1 MYQCGARL
9 SRGGLS
15 AGKCASL
22 GDETAA
28 TFRFST
34 TRRIRERFSAV
45 NTADLY
51 DERGAELDSVSL
63 QFQSLGGHTHFSGPV
78 RTIRCFE
85 DNALVK
91 SALATPGNGS
101 VLVVDGAGSLRTA
114 LMGDMIAASAVRT
127 AGPASSSTAPSGTGR
142 PSPSCRLGVKALGSN
157 PRKSAKAGAGEMDVK
172 LEIDGVT
179 VRPGAMIWCD
189 PDGDSARALRSCA
202 FSGGTGGN
210 MVSRKIVTES
220 NYRLDPTLPL
230 EQPCPKPPLCAP
242 PGEVLTHRQT
252 VTVMVGL
259 MLGMFLSSLDQTIV
273 STSIYTIANDLDG
286 LSLQAWATTAYLITS
301 TVSTPLYG
309 KLSDIFGRRPLYL
322 IAILIF
328 LAGSLYAG
336 SVHSMTELAIARGIQ
351 GMGAGGLLAL
361 ALTIIGDIVALKDR
375 AKFQGYFM
383 SVFGIS
389 SVLGPV
395 IGGAF
400 AGSANILGFD
410 GWRWVFFINLPI
422 GLAALA
428 VVFLYLHLPGQAREA
443 EDRLLGRRRHHPG
456 DRAAPA
462 GRRTGPQLGLDLHQL
477 LPLLSGS
484 GVVGIIAFLLAE
496 KRAGDYALIPL
507 RLFRNI
513 TFGLSSL
520 LNFIIGVGMFGAI
533 AMLPMYLQLVKGLTP
548 TEAGLMM
555 ITFTV
560 GILTGSIT
568 AGRTISAS
576 GTYRIFPI
584 LGTAVLTAAA
594 VVMGLSLGVDT
605 PLWVPGAIAVFFGL
619 GLGFCMQPLTLA
631 MQVSVPVQGH
641 GRGHVLRG
649 VLPVHGRRGWNG
661 RVHLDALQPRRGQN
675 RRRDEGRR
683 AERGLPQGAQGSGCG
698 RRPRQRQALR
708 LLQERRQQR
717 LAE

>member
-1 MYQCGARL
+1 M
-9 SRGGLS
+9 S
-15 AGKCASL
+15 K
-22 GDETAA
+22 TA
-28 TFRFST
+28 
-34 TRRIRERFSAV
+34 
-45 NTADLY
+45 
-51 DERGAELDSVSL
+51 
-63 QFQSLGGHTHFSGPV
+63 
-78 RTIRCFE
+78 
-85 DNALVK
+85 
-91 SALATPGNGS
+91 
-101 VLVVDGAGSLRTA
+101 
-114 LMGDMIAASAVRT
+114 
-127 AGPASSSTAPSGTGR
+127 AGPA
-142 PSPSCRLGVKALGSN
+142 
-157 PRKSAKAGAGEMDVK
+157 AGD
-172 LEIDGVT
+172 
-179 VRPGAMIWCD
+179 
-189 PDGDSARALRSCA
+189 
-202 FSGGTGGN
+202 
-210 MVSRKIVTES
+210 
-220 NYRLDPTLPL
+220 
-230 EQPCPKPPLCAP
+230 
-242 PGEVLTHRQT
+242 VLTKRQT
-252 VTVMVGL
+252 ITVMVGL

-322 IAILIF
+322 AAIVIF

-395 IGGAF
+395 VGGAF

-428 VVFLYLHLPGQAREA
+428 VVFLYLHLPAKHVKQKIDYWG
-443 EDRLLGRRRHHPG
+443 
-456 DRAAPA
+456 AAA
-462 GRRTGPQLGLDLHQL
+462 ITLAIV
-477 LPLLSGS
+477 PLLLVAEQGRSWGWTSAGS
-484 GVVGIIAFLLAE
+484 LLCIGLGIVGIIAFLLAE

-507 RLFRNI
+507 RLFRNL

-520 LNFIIGVGMFGAI
+520 LNFIIGIGMFGAI

-584 LGTAVLTAAA
+584 VGTAVLTAAA
-594 VVMGLSLGVDT
+594 LVMGFSLGVDT
-605 PLWVPGAIAVFFGL
+605 GLWVPGVIAVFFGL

-631 MQVSVPVQGH
+631 MQVSVPPKDMGVGTSSAAFFRSMGGAVGTAVFISMLFSLAADRIATGMKDAMQNADYLK
-641 GRGHVLRG
+641 VLKDPAVAADPANAKLYEFFQNG
-649 VLPVHGRRGWNG
+649 ASNDSLNDTSWLHTANPVLTRPITEGFAQSI
-661 RVHLDALQPRRGQN
+661 DAVMLTAAVLTGIAFLISFALPNKKLTDPKAVAQ
-675 RRRDEGRR
+675 R
-683 AERGLPQGAQGSGCG
+683 AASESVPAH
-698 RRPRQRQALR
+698 
-708 LLQERRQQR
+708 
-717 LAE
+717 

>member
-1 MYQCGARL
+1 M
-9 SRGGLS
+9 S
-15 AGKCASL
+15 K
-22 GDETAA
+22 TA
-28 TFRFST
+28 
-34 TRRIRERFSAV
+34 
-45 NTADLY
+45 
-51 DERGAELDSVSL
+51 
-63 QFQSLGGHTHFSGPV
+63 
-78 RTIRCFE
+78 
-85 DNALVK
+85 
-91 SALATPGNGS
+91 
-101 VLVVDGAGSLRTA
+101 
-114 LMGDMIAASAVRT
+114 
-127 AGPASSSTAPSGTGR
+127 AGPA
-142 PSPSCRLGVKALGSN
+142 
-157 PRKSAKAGAGEMDVK
+157 AGD
-172 LEIDGVT
+172 
-179 VRPGAMIWCD
+179 
-189 PDGDSARALRSCA
+189 
-202 FSGGTGGN
+202 
-210 MVSRKIVTES
+210 
-220 NYRLDPTLPL
+220 
-230 EQPCPKPPLCAP
+230 
-242 PGEVLTHRQT
+242 VLTKRQT

-322 IAILIF
+322 AAIVIF

-395 IGGAF
+395 VGGAF
-400 AGSANILGFD
+400 AGSSNILGFD

-428 VVFLYLHLPGQAREA
+428 VVFLYLHLPAKHVKQKIDYWG
-443 EDRLLGRRRHHPG
+443 
-456 DRAAPA
+456 AAA
-462 GRRTGPQLGLDLHQL
+462 ITLAIV
-477 LPLLSGS
+477 PLLLVAEQGRSWGWTS
-484 GVVGIIAFLLAE
+484 AASLLCIGLGVVGIIAFLLAE

-507 RLFRNI
+507 RLFSNL

-520 LNFIIGVGMFGAI
+520 LNFIIGIGMFGAI

-584 LGTAVLTAAA
+584 VGTAVLTAAA
-594 VVMGLSLGVDT
+594 VVMGFSLGVDT
-605 PLWVPGAIAVFFGL
+605 GLWVPGIIAVFFGL

-631 MQVSVPVQGH
+631 MQVSVPAKDMGVGTSSAAFFRSMGGAVGTAVFISLLFSMAADRIAAGMKDAMQNPGYLA
-641 GRGHVLRG
+641 VLKDPAVASDPANAKLYEFFQNGASNDSLNDTSWLHSANPVLTRPITEGFAQSIDAVMLTAALLTG
-649 VLPVHGRRGWNG
+649 VAFLISFALPNKK
-661 RVHLDALQPRRGQN
+661 LTDPKAASQ
-675 RRRDEGRR
+675 E
-683 AERGLPQGAQGSGCG
+683 AGSESV
-698 RRPRQRQALR
+698 PAH
-708 LLQERRQQR
+708 
-717 LAE
+717 

>member
-1 MYQCGARL
+1 M
-9 SRGGLS
+9 S
-15 AGKCASL
+15 K
-22 GDETAA
+22 TAA
-28 TFRFST
+28 
-34 TRRIRERFSAV
+34 
-45 NTADLY
+45 
-51 DERGAELDSVSL
+51 
-63 QFQSLGGHTHFSGPV
+63 GP
-78 RTIRCFE
+78 
-85 DNALVK
+85 
-91 SALATPGNGS
+91 
-101 VLVVDGAGSLRTA
+101 GAG
-114 LMGDMIAASAVRT
+114 D
-127 AGPASSSTAPSGTGR
+127 
-142 PSPSCRLGVKALGSN
+142 
-157 PRKSAKAGAGEMDVK
+157 
-172 LEIDGVT
+172 
-179 VRPGAMIWCD
+179 
-189 PDGDSARALRSCA
+189 
-202 FSGGTGGN
+202 
-210 MVSRKIVTES
+210 
-220 NYRLDPTLPL
+220 
-230 EQPCPKPPLCAP
+230 
-242 PGEVLTHRQT
+242 VLTKRQT
-252 VTVMVGL
+252 ITVMVGL

-322 IAILIF
+322 AAIVIF

-395 IGGAF
+395 VGGAF
-400 AGSANILGFD
+400 AGSSNILGFD

-428 VVFLYLHLPGQAREA
+428 VVFLYLHLPAKHAKQKIDYWG
-443 EDRLLGRRRHHPG
+443 
-456 DRAAPA
+456 AAA
-462 GRRTGPQLGLDLHQL
+462 ITLAIV
-477 LPLLSGS
+477 PLLLVAEQGRSWGWTS
-484 GVVGIIAFLLAE
+484 AASLLCIGLGVVGIIAFLLAE

-507 RLFRNI
+507 RLFRNL

-520 LNFIIGVGMFGAI
+520 LNFIIGIGMFGAI

-594 VVMGLSLGVDT
+594 TVMGFSLGVDT
-605 PLWVPGAIAVFFGL
+605 GLWVPGVIAVFFGL

-631 MQVSVPVQGH
+631 MQVSVPPKDMGVGTSSAAFFRSMGGAVGTAVFISMLFSMAADRIATGMKDAMQNADYLK
-641 GRGHVLRG
+641 VLKDPAVAADPANAKLYEFFQNG
-649 VLPVHGRRGWNG
+649 ATNDSLNDTSWLHTANPVLTRPITEGFAQSI
-661 RVHLDALQPRRGQN
+661 DAVMLTAAVLTGI
-675 RRRDEGRR
+675 
-683 AERGLPQGAQGSGCG
+683 AFLISFALPNKKLTDPKAVAKESV
-698 RRPRQRQALR
+698 PAH
-708 LLQERRQQR
+708 
-717 LAE
+717 

>member
-1 MYQCGARL
+1 M
-9 SRGGLS
+9 S
-15 AGKCASL
+15 K
-22 GDETAA
+22 TA
-28 TFRFST
+28 
-34 TRRIRERFSAV
+34 
-45 NTADLY
+45 
-51 DERGAELDSVSL
+51 
-63 QFQSLGGHTHFSGPV
+63 
-78 RTIRCFE
+78 
-85 DNALVK
+85 
-91 SALATPGNGS
+91 
-101 VLVVDGAGSLRTA
+101 
-114 LMGDMIAASAVRT
+114 
-127 AGPASSSTAPSGTGR
+127 AGPA
-142 PSPSCRLGVKALGSN
+142 
-157 PRKSAKAGAGEMDVK
+157 AGD
-172 LEIDGVT
+172 
-179 VRPGAMIWCD
+179 
-189 PDGDSARALRSCA
+189 
-202 FSGGTGGN
+202 
-210 MVSRKIVTES
+210 
-220 NYRLDPTLPL
+220 
-230 EQPCPKPPLCAP
+230 
-242 PGEVLTHRQT
+242 VLTKRQT
-252 VTVMVGL
+252 ITVMVGL

-322 IAILIF
+322 AAIVIF

-395 IGGAF
+395 VGGAF
-400 AGSANILGFD
+400 AGSESILGFD

-428 VVFLYLHLPGQAREA
+428 VVFLYLHLPAKHVKQKIDYWG
-443 EDRLLGRRRHHPG
+443 
-456 DRAAPA
+456 AAA
-462 GRRTGPQLGLDLHQL
+462 ITLAIV
-477 LPLLSGS
+477 PLLLVAEQGRSWGWTS
-484 GVVGIIAFLLAE
+484 AASLLCIGLGVVGIIAFLLAE

-507 RLFRNI
+507 RLFRNL

-520 LNFIIGVGMFGAI
+520 LNFIIGIGMFGAI

-576 GTYRIFPI
+576 GTFRIFPI
-584 LGTAVLTAAA
+584 MGTAVLTAAA
-594 VVMGLSLGVDT
+594 VVMGFSLGVDT
-605 PLWVPGAIAVFFGL
+605 GLWVPGVIAVFFGL

-631 MQVSVPVQGH
+631 MQVSVPAKDMGVGTSSAAFFRSMGGAVGTAVFISMLFSLAADKIATGMKDAMQNADYLK
-641 GRGHVLRG
+641 VLKDPAMAADPANAKLYEFFQNG
-649 VLPVHGRRGWNG
+649 ATNDSLNDTSWLHTANPVLTRPITEGFAQSI
-661 RVHLDALQPRRGQN
+661 DAVMLTAAVLTGI
-675 RRRDEGRR
+675 
-683 AERGLPQGAQGSGCG
+683 AFLISFALPNKKLTDPKAVSKESV
-698 RRPRQRQALR
+698 PAH
-708 LLQERRQQR
+708 
-717 LAE
+717 

>member
-1 MYQCGARL
+1 M
-9 SRGGLS
+9 S
-15 AGKCASL
+15 K
-22 GDETAA
+22 TA
-28 TFRFST
+28 
-34 TRRIRERFSAV
+34 
-45 NTADLY
+45 
-51 DERGAELDSVSL
+51 
-63 QFQSLGGHTHFSGPV
+63 
-78 RTIRCFE
+78 
-85 DNALVK
+85 
-91 SALATPGNGS
+91 
-101 VLVVDGAGSLRTA
+101 
-114 LMGDMIAASAVRT
+114 
-127 AGPASSSTAPSGTGR
+127 AGPA
-142 PSPSCRLGVKALGSN
+142 
-157 PRKSAKAGAGEMDVK
+157 AGD
-172 LEIDGVT
+172 
-179 VRPGAMIWCD
+179 
-189 PDGDSARALRSCA
+189 
-202 FSGGTGGN
+202 
-210 MVSRKIVTES
+210 
-220 NYRLDPTLPL
+220 
-230 EQPCPKPPLCAP
+230 
-242 PGEVLTHRQT
+242 VLTKRQT
-252 VTVMVGL
+252 ITVMVGL

-322 IAILIF
+322 AAIVIF

-336 SVHSMTELAIARGIQ
+336 SVHSMTELAIARGVQ

-395 IGGAF
+395 VGGAF
-400 AGSANILGFD
+400 AGSSNILGFD

-428 VVFLYLHLPGQAREA
+428 VVFIYLHLPAKHVKQKIDYWG
-443 EDRLLGRRRHHPG
+443 
-456 DRAAPA
+456 AAA
-462 GRRTGPQLGLDLHQL
+462 ITLAIV
-477 LPLLSGS
+477 PLLLVAEQGRSWGWTS
-484 GVVGIIAFLLAE
+484 AASLLCIGLGVVGIIAFLLAE

-507 RLFRNI
+507 RLFSNL

-520 LNFIIGVGMFGAI
+520 LNFIIGIGMFGAI

-584 LGTAVLTAAA
+584 MGTAVLTAAA
-594 VVMGLSLGVDT
+594 VVMGFSLGVDT
-605 PLWVPGAIAVFFGL
+605 GLWVPGVIAVFFGL

-631 MQVSVPVQGH
+631 MQVSVPAKDMGVGTSSAAFFRSMGGAVGTAVFISLLFSMAADRIAAGMKDAMQNADYLA
-641 GRGHVLRG
+641 VLKDPAVASDPANAKLYEFFQNGASNDSLNDTSWLHSANPALTRPITEG
-649 VLPVHGRRGWNG
+649 FAQSIDAVMLTAAVLTGIAFLVSFALPNKKLTDPKATAQRAGSEPVAAH
-661 RVHLDALQPRRGQN
+661 
-675 RRRDEGRR
+675 
-683 AERGLPQGAQGSGCG
+683 
-698 RRPRQRQALR
+698 
-708 LLQERRQQR
+708 
-717 LAE
+717 